1 MNSTERLPV
10 ILTMSGTRVDASL
23 INKQLINTTMAQRSW
38 LGNHSNDV
46 HTPHRFVGAE
56 MFSWFCVL
64 FSSVCSLLIFIKSC
78 TVCVIILPVK
88 TFNMAR
94 PLSHV
99 SERRDFISILYS
111 LSYIYTWHFSHYRI
125 SSLSLSHTG
134 RFRTWRDRSTWI
146 TVLCG
151 TQRCM
156 TTSEPKAQTHW
167 SRTVLTLSSGGPS
180 VKITG
185 RNTQCPV
192 RQRASAR

>member
-125 SSLSLSHTG
+125 SSLSLSLIQDVSGPGETG
-134 RFRTWRDRSTWI
+134 RLGLRYCAGLSGVWLLQS
-146 TVLCG
+146 
-151 TQRCM
+151 QRHK
-156 TTSEPKAQTHW
+156 P
-167 SRTVLTLSSGGPS
+167 
-180 VKITG
+180 TG
-185 RNTQCPV
+185 AGQYLLWALEDH
-192 RQRASAR
+192 Q